1 VASRASADAREGA
14 PPASAPPLRLFAPT
28 HRATA
33 RIAALLAADARA
45 GDVIF
50 LHGDVGAGKSAFAR
64 AFVRA
69 VCRDARMEVPSPTF
83 LLQQVYDAYD
93 PTLGPPVHHF
103 DLYRLETAAEMAKLG
118 LEDSF
123 ARAAS
128 VVEWAERLEGTPME
142 PTSRLDVFVAVAAA
156 EEEDGKSASS
166 SAEQRR
172 FANGPTT
179 VLALTG
185 DPDEEDPEALDELDD
200 ELDDPDADPAF
211 LDRRGRMFT
220 LEPRG
225 EAWARRVE
233 KIRDACA

>member
-1 VASRASADAREGA
+1 
-14 PPASAPPLRLFAPT
+14 
-28 HRATA
+28 
-33 RIAALLAADARA
+33 
-45 GDVIF
+45 
-50 LHGDVGAGKSAFAR
+50 
-64 AFVRA
+64 
-69 VCRDARMEVPSPTF
+69 MEVPSPTF
-83 LLQQVYDAYD
+83 LLQQVYDARD

-142 PTSRLDVFVAVAAA
+142 PTSRLDVFVAVAAG
-156 EEEDGKSASS
+156 EEDGKSASS
-166 SAEQRR
+166 AERL
-172 FANGPTT
+172 FANAPTT
-179 VLALTG
+179 VLARAD
-185 DPDEEDPEALDELDD
+185 DPDEEDPEELDELDD

>member
-1 VASRASADAREGA
+1 MYKRQ

-83 LLQQVYDAYD
+83 LLQQVYDARD

-166 SAEQRR
+166 SSAERG

-185 DPDEEDPEALDELDD
+185 DPDEEDPEELDELDD

-211 LDRRGRMFT
+211 LDRRGRTFT

>member
-1 VASRASADAREGA
+1 MNVY
-14 PPASAPPLRLFAPT
+14 LRYVL
-28 HRATA
+28 
-33 RIAALLAADARA
+33 
-45 GDVIF
+45 
-50 LHGDVGAGKSAFAR
+50 
-64 AFVRA
+64 
-69 VCRDARMEVPSPTF
+69 
-83 LLQQVYDAYD
+83 
-93 PTLGPPVHHF
+93 HHF

-142 PTSRLDVFVAVAAA
+142 PKSRLDVFVAVAAA
-156 EEEDGKSASS
+156 GEEDGKSSSSSS

-179 VLALTG
+179 VLARLD

-211 LDRRGRMFT
+211 LDRRGRTFT

>member
-211 LDRRGRMFT
+211 LDRRGRTFT